1 MRKYFSSGPHFC
13 ACVIERFTDH
23 VFFSFLLLAKD
34 SFNPKMFFKIV
45 GLSKKTPS
53 EIERVFKILDQDKSG
68 FIEQDELQLSFWNF
82 FFFFYL
88 FLRMQVWNITFIAA
102 FTLFLFCCG
111 CTSSDSSCRT
121 SAKAPGPWLQPRPDP
136 SFWRE
141 TRTEMER
148 SAGKVSRQE
157 KVFLQDFSHWKV
169 SVEGCNNWVV
179 KTIKEPTYSN
189 LLISTNREKYV
200 SEHLI
205 IMTKNRCALIKM
217 WWGEI

>member
-1 MRKYFSSGPHFC
+1 
-13 ACVIERFTDH
+13 
-23 VFFSFLLLAKD
+23 
-34 SFNPKMFFKIV
+34 MFFKIV

-68 FIEQDELQLSFWNF
+68 FIEQDELQLSVWNF
-82 FFFFYL
+82 FSFTF

-141 TRTEMER
+141 TQMETER

-157 KVFLQDFSHWKV
+157 KDFFAGFFTLESLSWQDFPVRK
-169 SVEGCNNWVV
+169 
-179 KTIKEPTYSN
+179 IKEPTHSN

-205 IMTKNRCALIKM
+205 VMTKNRCALIKM
-217 WWGEI
+217 